1 MSTGGFK
8 DSLHSDAFS
17 PTRPHLLIVPLKPMN
32 QWESNLFKPSQT
44 VSAEETPGQVSSY
57 LVSCQV
63 LSGGFHFSTISSAP
77 PKLVASPP
85 RVGSKDGN
93 RSSTGLIKWENCVLA
108 TFVSTWHK
116 LESFRKR
123 ELHLRKIPLPDWPVD
138 KPEVPCLDQLVVRE
152 HPARFTVSC
161 ATPGHV
167 VLSSIGKRVEK
178 AMRSKPLSSTP
189 PWPQLLF
196 LPLGSF
202 LELMSHLPS
211 VMEVTETW

>member
-1 MSTGGFK
+1 MLPRFYVSLTQAGSILEEEMSIERIF
-8 DSLHSDAFS
+8 
-17 PTRPHLLIVPLKPMN
+17 
-32 QWESNLFKPSQT
+32 
-44 VSAEETPGQVSSY
+44 
-57 LVSCQV
+57 
-63 LSGGFHFSTISSAP
+63 
-77 PKLVASPP
+77 
-85 RVGSKDGN
+85 
-93 RSSTGLIKWENCVLA
+93 
-108 TFVSTWHK
+108 
-116 LESFRKR
+116 
-123 ELHLRKIPLPDWPVD
+123 LPDWPVD

-211 VMEVTETW
+211 VMEVTET